1 MFTFEIKLKM
11 CIVVISNLNRIA
23 LWEVKVLST
32 RPKYVGNQRA
42 REKMKIKLAQPF

>member
-23 LWEVKVLST
+23 LWEVKVLQ
-32 RPKYVGNQRA
+32 PDLNMWVIKEH
-42 REKMKIKLAQPF
+42 EKR